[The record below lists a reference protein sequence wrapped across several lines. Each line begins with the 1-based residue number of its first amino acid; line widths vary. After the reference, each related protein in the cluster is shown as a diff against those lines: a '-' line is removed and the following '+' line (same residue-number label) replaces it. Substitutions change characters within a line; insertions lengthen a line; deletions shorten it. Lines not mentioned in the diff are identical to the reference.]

1 MIFNSLVFLQFALLF
16 FGLWWFVRDHP
27 KVRYVFL
34 IVASCLFY
42 GYGGWWFVPLLLAT
56 ATVDFYMARMIYD
69 RPHEKKLWLTISIV
83 SNLGVLS
90 TFKYLGFFA
99 QSINDALG
107 IAGVSASLP
116 VMHLVLPIGISFY
129 TFQSLSYIF
138 DVYRGV
144 ITPTPHLL
152 HFLSIVTLFP
162 HLVAGPIVRVRHI
175 LPQIEEMRKPSSIMV
190 WDGLQL
196 IVFGLFKKM
205 VLADNLAPTVD
216 RIYGMGTATSTE
228 YLLATVAFSLQIYY
242 DFSGYTDVARGLA
255 KWLGVEFTLNF
266 NHPYTAIGIRDFWS
280 RWHMSLS
287 YWIRDYV
294 YIPLGG
300 SRDGEWRAHRNS
312 WIAMLA
318 SGLWHGAN
326 WTFIIWGGLH
336 ALYQSIERITDW
348 PSKVSGTAVGRLAGC
363 ALTFAL
369 VTLGWVFFR
378 ADTTVDA
385 FRILGAI
392 LTPSGYTGIQMDILY
407 TFWAALLVSLAV
419 ESYNVLRRHLQW
431 TFRTTEL
438 AYAVGAGALLVACIY
453 LRGPGKAF
461 IYFQF

>member
-1 MIFNSLVFLQFALLF
+1 LVFNSLVFIEFALVF
-16 FGLWWFVRDHP
+16 FGLWWFVRDH
-27 KVRYVFL
+27 KHFRYVFL

-56 ATVDFYMARMIYD
+56 ATIDFYMARMIYD
-69 RPHEKKLWLTISIV
+69 RPHEKRLWLTISVV
-83 SNLGVLS
+83 SNLSVLA

-99 QSINDALG
+99 QSVNSLLG
-107 IAGVSASLP
+107 LAGAPAALP
-116 VMHLVLPIGISFY
+116 VMHLILPIGISFY

-138 DVYRGV
+138 DVYRGAV
-144 ITPTPHLL
+144 TPTPHLL

-162 HLVAGPIVRVRHI
+162 HLVAGPIVRVRHM

-196 IVFGLFKKM
+196 IAFGLFKKM

-216 RIYGMGTATSTE
+216 KIYGSPSSTSTA
-228 YLLATVAFSLQIYY
+228 YLLATIAFSLQIYY

-255 KWLGVEFTLNF
+255 KWLGIEFTLNF

-336 ALYQSIERITDW
+336 ALFQSIERITDW
-348 PSKVSGTAVGRLAGC
+348 PKKVSKTTFGKLAGC
-363 ALTFAL
+363 VATFAI
-369 VTLGWVFFR
+369 VTLAWVFFR
-378 ADTTVDA
+378 ADTTLDA

-392 LTPSGYTGIQMDILY
+392 FSPSGYQGLQLDLQY
-407 TFWAALLVSLAV
+407 TFWTAFVLSVCI
-419 ESYNVLRRHLQW
+419 ETYHVLRRHLEW
-431 TFRTTEL
+431 TFQTNEL
-438 AYAVGAGALLVACIY
+438 AYAVGTAILLFACIY